1 MKQMKS
7 RFGYGVLAVFLILPF
22 LATPAAALEAKLSG
36 QVNQLFMWADDGDR
50 TDVFVADNT
59 NSSTRFRF
67 TASEDFGKVKIGT
80 LLEFDAQRNRTYD
93 LSMDQNND
101 GAFNWN
107 DRWLNVYFD
116 TAFGKFEI
124 GKGSGAA
131 DTTSET
137 DLSGTGVI
145 NYSGVAD
152 TAGGFIWKNSDG
164 TPFQATRSSRSL
176 VATDPDTGDLIFSDP
191 EATEWLRVKNVRSNL
206 DGIGR
211 NERIRYNT
219 PNFGGLTLATSF
231 TNGEAWEVGAFYAAE
246 FAGNKVAAA
255 LGYVDGNQRDNFNQW
270 SGSVSWLMPFG
281 LNITGAYAVLDTEVA
296 NTPNIENYYF
306 KLGYKFDIHAVS
318 VEYSWTDNM
327 ALDFNAEKSSNWGVA
342 YVVTPWKPV
351 EFYLSYRQYKLEA
364 VAGVDDPDD
373 IKQAMVG
380 TRVKF

>member
-80 LLEFDAQRNRTYD
+80 LLEFDAQRNRTFA

-131 DTTSET
+131 DTTSEM

-152 TAGGFIWKNSDG
+152 TAGGFEFQNNGIG
-164 TPFQATRSSRSL
+164 TGTT
-176 VATDPDTGDLIFSDP
+176 VGD
-191 EATEWLRVKNVRSNL
+191 VRSNF

-219 PNFGGLTLATSF
+219 PNFGGLTLSTSL
-231 TNGEAWEVGAFYAAE
+231 TNGEAYEFGAFYAAE
-246 FAGNKVAAA
+246 FAGNKLAAA
-255 LGYVDGNQRDNFNQW
+255 VGYVDTNQRGDADPRVKQW

-281 LNITGAYAVLDTEVA
+281 LNLTGAYGEQDIMVA
-296 NTPNIENYYF
+296 NRLKALHYYF
-306 KLGYKFDIHAVS
+306 KLGYKFDIHAFS
-318 VEYSWTDNM
+318 VEYGWNENLQANSED
-327 ALDFNAEKSSNWGVA
+327 SSNWGVA
-342 YVVTPWKPV
+342 YVITPWKPV
-351 EFYLSYRQYKLEA
+351 EFYVSYRQYMLQ
-364 VAGVDDPDD
+364 VASGPDPDD